1 MNKRPPTTEQAA
13 ALEKVCH
20 LFADWRKAKTIRER
34 IPDHLW
40 QAAADLYHTRGMSI
54 NRIAR
59 GLRLNHSA
67 LKAKIYDM
75 PPAAIEPPAEDAS
88 PLFIELAAPPVCSD
102 CVIEMENQTGVK
114 MRMCFRGK
122 ADPEVLGLGRYF
134 LAGVP

>member
-1 MNKRPPTTEQAA
+1 MNKRPLTTEQAA

-40 QAAADLYHTRGMSI
+40 QVAADLYYTRGMSI

-59 GLRLNHSA
+59 ALRLNHSA

-75 PPAAIEPPAEDAS
+75 PPAAIDPPAKDAS
-88 PLFIELAAPPVCSD
+88 PLFIEVAAPQGYSD

-114 MRMCFRGK
+114 MRMCLRGR
-122 ADPEVLGLGRYF
+122 ADPAVLDLGRYF

>member
-1 MNKRPPTTEQAA
+1 MNKRPLTTEQSA

-54 NRIAR
+54 NRITR
-59 GLRLNHSA
+59 ELRLNHSA
-67 LKAKIYDM
+67 LKAKILDM
-75 PPAAIEPPAEDAS
+75 PPAAIA
-88 PLFIELAAPPVCSD
+88 PVCSD

-114 MRMCFRGK
+114 MRMCFRGR

>member
-1 MNKRPPTTEQAA
+1 MNKRPLTTEQAA

-20 LFADWRKAKTIRER
+20 LFADWRKAKTVRER

-59 GLRLNHSA
+59 ELRLNHSS

-75 PPAAIEPPAEDAS
+75 PPVAIDPSAKDAS
-88 PLFIELAAPPVCSD
+88 PLFIEVASQQGYSD
-102 CVIEMENQTGVK
+102 CVIEMENQTGIK
-114 MRMCFRGK
+114 MRLCFRGR
-122 ADPEVLGLGRYF
+122 ADPAVLDLGRYF